1 MIGKQLDGRYEILSQ
16 IGGGGMALVFKAQDL
31 LLNRH
36 VAIKILRKQYIHD
49 QEFVR
54 RFQREA
60 QSAAS
65 ISHPNIVS
73 IYDVGFQNDI
83 HYIVM
88 EYVDGQNLNEWISEH
103 APLQVDEA
111 VRIAEQI
118 GEALEHAHQN
128 QIVHRDIKPHNILLG
143 KNGRIKV
150 TDFGIARAATSS
162 TITQTGSVV
171 GSVHYFSPEHAKGIH
186 VSEQS
191 DLYSL
196 GIVIYQMVTGKL
208 PFTGESPIS
217 VALMHL
223 QQPFVEPR
231 VLNPLI
237 PQSLE
242 NIILRLLRKN
252 PAERHDRASDLIA
265 DLSSCLSAERIHES
279 KLLFVDNDHDFDET
293 RVIPAIKDDIRFG
306 PGGEIIHT
314 PPKRPYIKKPRDE
327 SDAPLEPVGEFSS
340 DLQEEEKKWVRPA
353 IWGGVL
359 AACFLLMWLGFELVR
374 GLFIVDEVRVP
385 IVEKLFVEDAETKL
399 RDVGL
404 VPKRVTIF
412 DPDVDKDVVV
422 RQEPRDMNVK
432 VKSQITLYVSRGAEM
447 LSMASYIGKSL
458 DETKA
463 NLKVLGFT
471 DEQIVI
477 ENEENEAPAGTVINQ
492 NPIANEEFKVEKSVV
507 KLTVSSGKKTFQ
519 MPNLLGISQAEAVS
533 IITKNKLKLAENGV
547 VLQPSFK
554 YEKGVVFEQKPFQPD
569 EIVAEGNELTI
580 YVSSGYPADA
590 RVEVIDL
597 TVEPSGENV
606 ATEIKIIYSDARGDN
621 IEWGT
626 RSITQ
631 TTTYPVKVVLSPDKN
646 GLIEIYRDGQLVDYR
661 NVNYAN

>member
-1 MIGKQLDGRYEILSQ
+1 MIGKQLDGRYEIISQ

-31 LLNRH
+31 LLNRY
-36 VAIKILRKQYIHD
+36 VAIKILRKQYIND
-49 QEFVR
+49 QDFIR

-88 EYVDGQNLNEWISEH
+88 EYVEGPNLNEWIREN
-103 APLQVDEA
+103 APIQVDEA

-118 GEALEHAHQN
+118 AEALEHAHQN

-150 TDFGIARAATSS
+150 TDFGIARAATAS

-171 GSVHYFSPEHAKGIH
+171 GSVHYFSPEHAKGVN

-196 GIVIYQMVTGKL
+196 GIVMYQMVTAQL

-223 QQPFVEPR
+223 QQPFVEPKN
-231 VLNPLI
+231 LNPLI

-242 NIILRLLRKN
+242 NIIIRLLRKN
-252 PAERHDRASDLIA
+252 PQERHADAKDLIA
-265 DLSSCLSAERIHES
+265 DLSSCLSSERINEG
-279 KLLFVDNDHDFDET
+279 KLLFIDHDDFEQT

-306 PGGEIIHT
+306 PNGEILDT
-314 PPKRPYIKKPRDE
+314 PPKRPYVKKPRDE
-327 SDAPLEPVGEFSS
+327 SEYPLEPVKEFDT
-340 DLQEEEKKWVRPA
+340 DLREDEKKWVRPTIWVGVIA
-353 IWGGVL
+353 I
-359 AACFLLMWLGFELVR
+359 CFLLMWLGFELVR

-385 IVEKLFVEDAETKL
+385 NVEKLFVQDAETKL

-404 VPKRVTIF
+404 VPKTVPIF
-412 DPDVDKDVVV
+412 DREVDKDVVV
-422 RQEPRDMNVK
+422 KQEPRDMNVK
-432 VKSQITLYVSRGAEM
+432 VKSQITLYVSRGSET
-447 LSMASYIGKSL
+447 LSMASYIGKTL

-463 NLKVLGFT
+463 NLNVLGFK
-471 DEQIVI
+471 DNQIVI
-477 ENEENEAPAGTVINQ
+477 INEENEAPVGTVVNQ
-492 NPIANEEFKVEKSVV
+492 DPIANQEFNVDKSVV
-507 KLTVSSGKKTFQ
+507 KLTVSSGIKTFQ
-519 MPNLLGISQAEAVS
+519 MPNLLGITQNEAIS
-533 IITKNKLKLAENGV
+533 TITKNNLKLAAEGV

-554 YEKGVVFEQKPFQPD
+554 YEKGIVFEQKPFQPD
-569 EIVAEGNELTI
+569 EIVSEGKELTI
-580 YVSSGYPADA
+580 YVSSGYPSDA
-590 RVEVIDL
+590 RVEVVDL
-597 TVEPSGENV
+597 TVEPTAENV
-606 ATEIKIIYSDARGDN
+606 ATDIKIIYSDARGDN

-626 RSITQ
+626 RKITQ
-631 TTTYPVKVVLSPDKN
+631 STTYPVKIVLAPDKN

-661 NVNYAN
+661 NVNYSN